1 MIERNLK
8 KRLLGLIK
16 RHPSVGLLGP
26 RQAGKT
32 TLAFEIAK
40 HFKSVYL
47 DLESPSDRAKLSDA
61 EAYLRRKENELVIL
75 DEIQRVPELFQVLR
89 GLIDEGRRKGLKTAR
104 FLILGSS
111 SLELIKQSS
120 ESLAGR
126 IIYEDLGP
134 LSIYELPY
142 PADSSE
148 RLWVRGGFPDSFLAA
163 DDPASSEWRTAF
175 IRTYLERDIPQ
186 LGPRIPSETL
196 RRFWTMLAHSQGSL
210 LNASKL
216 AGNLGVSGQ
225 TINRYLDLLVDLLLV
240 RRLSPWTENTGKRL
254 TKSPKTY
261 VRDSGITHALLGIQ
275 DEDQLLCHP
284 IVGQSYEGYVIENCI
299 RACGNK
305 AESFFYRTSAGA
317 EIDLLLRFSDGS
329 LWAIEIK
336 RSSSPK
342 VSRGFHQACLDLKP
356 SRKFVVYPGNESFP
370 LKDGIEAVGLQ
381 IVCGIIMNQLV
392 TH

>member
-1 MIERNLK
+1 MIERKLQK
-8 KRLLGLIK
+8 ELLRLLK
-16 RHPSVGLLGP
+16 RHSSVGLLGP

-40 HFKSVYL
+40 HYKSTYL
-47 DLESPSDRAKLSDA
+47 DLESPSDRAKLNDP
-61 EAYLRRKENELVIL
+61 EAYLRRKESELVIL

-89 GLIDEGRRKGLKTAR
+89 GLIDEGRRKSLKTGR

-134 LSIYELPY
+134 LSVYEIPE
-142 PADSSE
+142 AQSHSE
-148 RLWVRGGFPDSFLAA
+148 QLWVRGGFPDSYLAA
-163 DDPASSEWRTAF
+163 DEPASSEWRTAF
-175 IRTYLERDIPQ
+175 IRTYLERDVPQ
-186 LGPRIPSETL
+186 LGPRIPAETL

-240 RRLSPWTENTGKRL
+240 RRLSPWTQNTGKRL

-261 VRDSGITHALLGIQ
+261 VRDSGITHTLLGIQ
-275 DEDQLLCHP
+275 NEDQLLGHP
-284 IVGQSYEGYVIENCI
+284 IVGQSYEGFVIENLLS
-299 RACGNK
+299 ACGNK
-305 AESFFYRTSAGA
+305 AEAYFYRTSAGA
-317 EIDLLLRFSDGS
+317 EIDLILRFQDDSI
-329 LWAIEIK
+329 WAVEIK

-342 VSRGFHQACLDLKP
+342 VSKGFHHACSDLNP
-356 SRKFVVYPGNESFP
+356 TQKFVVYPGNESFP
-370 LKDGIEAVGLQ
+370 LGNGIEAIGLYEL
-381 IVCGIIMNQLV
+381 CGKLLNR
-392 TH
+392 T